1 MEKDDFIKDEFLKEL
16 IGKNTP
22 DSPSDDF
29 VEKVMA
35 GIRLNPE
42 FAPVHSPYYLFI
54 RASWPYVVIAFTVII
69 FLISSDL
76 PYSKFIPGKD
86 YFVTILLPYLKNL
99 SVSFISLFTF
109 IRSATLPL
117 ILVASG
123 VILFIFDR
131 VFLHRHSI
139 QHYFTN

>member
-16 IGKNTP
+16 IGKSTP

-42 FAPVHSPYYLFI
+42 FAPARSPYYLYL
-54 RASWPYVVIAFTVII
+54 RASWPYVVIVFTVVI
-69 FLISSDL
+69 FLVSSDL

-99 SVSFISLFTF
+99 SGGFVSLFSF

-117 ILVASG
+117 ILVASAAIIF
-123 VILFIFDR
+123 ILDR
-131 VFLHRHSI
+131 VFMHRHSI